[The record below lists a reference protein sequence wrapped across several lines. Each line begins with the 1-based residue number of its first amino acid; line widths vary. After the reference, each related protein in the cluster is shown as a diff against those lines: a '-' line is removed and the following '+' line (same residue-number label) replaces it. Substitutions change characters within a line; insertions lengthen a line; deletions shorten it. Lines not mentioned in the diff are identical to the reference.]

1 MRPERG
7 TADDMVMTPIATAL
21 TMTLRAGALD
31 RELAAGARLRGNPRL
46 QLRGQRVTCRK
57 RRDRLAAALE
67 RLVEQARD
75 TRPGLTSAIPMARE
89 EVLGAGIQL
98 LDLACRLRSDAPVDP
113 QGVLLI
119 GRLLS
124 DGASP
129 VFLPPEP
136 GALRGVAREL
146 NAALAPRP

>member
-1 MRPERG
+1 MRSERG
-7 TADDMVMTPIATAL
+7 AADDMVMTPIAIAL
-21 TMTLRAGALD
+21 NSTLRAGALD
-31 RELAAGARLRGNPRL
+31 RELAAGARLRGNPHL
-46 QLRGQRVTCRK
+46 QRRGRRVTCRK
-57 RRDRLAAALE
+57 RRDRLAGALE

-75 TRPGLTSAIPMARE
+75 FKPGITSAVPMARD
-89 EVLGAGIQL
+89 EVLGASIQL

-119 GRLLS
+119 QRLLC

-146 NAALAPRP
+146 SAALQPRP